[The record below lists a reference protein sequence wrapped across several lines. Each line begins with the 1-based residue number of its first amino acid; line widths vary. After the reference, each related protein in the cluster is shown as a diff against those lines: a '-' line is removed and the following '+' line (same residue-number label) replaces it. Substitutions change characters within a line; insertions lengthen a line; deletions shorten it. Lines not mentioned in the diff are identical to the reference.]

1 MNLPRPQLL
10 LPLLERHF
18 VELDILWERREA
30 CLGDPVMTAR
40 DLADIERRAQRHLEG
55 LLLGQG
61 HALDLARPALQGEE
75 RGAATAGA
83 FVMLDLGVAELRA
96 ELVAALA
103 AAAPEAAHGIR
114 IALRHRDIGD
124 LETRLRELAAAGS
137 PLVRACACDVLA
149 FHRRAPVAW
158 VRELLDA
165 EDEEVR
171 ALAVGCLGRWGGPW
185 SADDLR
191 AQLAIPGAARA
202 HRAALETSA
211 RLALPGLLEICRE
224 AAYRED
230 EPSLEA
236 LRFLGTIGDAGEIP
250 GLQRVVAEATAA
262 ELPGSPALGRGAA
275 ALAALGALGSPQGVP
290 ILLAALEKPLLMHAA
305 AAAFLRITGAADVKG
320 ESVPPPP
327 ELDGEAVE
335 FWDEHVEVDPALARR
350 WWQEHGGRFA
360 SAAQWQAG
368 VAVDGWPV
376 DERVP
381 LAGRRDVWLGRRW
394 RRDATVYEVKS
405 REAMN

>member
-10 LPLLERHF
+10 LPILVQHF
-18 VELDILWERREA
+18 TELDVLWERREA
-30 CLGDPVMTAR
+30 CLDDPVWTAR

-61 HALDLARPALQGEE
+61 RALDLARPALQGEE
-75 RGAATAGA
+75 RGAATAAA

-114 IALRHRDIGD
+114 IALRHRDIAD
-124 LETRLRELAAAGS
+124 LEPQLRELAAAGS
-137 PLVRACACDVLA
+137 PLVRACACDVLSYHQLPA
-149 FHRRAPVAW
+149 VAG

-165 EDEEVR
+165 EDEEIR
-171 ALAVGCLGRWGGPW
+171 ALAVRCLGRWGGPW
-185 SADDLR
+185 TADDLR
-191 AQLAIPGAARA
+191 AQLAVPGALRA

-211 RLALPGLLEICRE
+211 QLALPGLLEICRD
-224 AAYRED
+224 AAYRD
-230 EPSLEA
+230 DGSSLEA
-236 LRFLGTIGDAGEIP
+236 LRFLGVIGDAVEIP
-250 GLQRVVAEATAA
+250 RLQCEVSAAAATDQS
-262 ELPGSPALGRGAA
+262 GSPALARGAA
-275 ALAALGALGSPQGVP
+275 ALAALGALGSPHGVP
-290 ILLAALEKPLLMHAA
+290 ILLAALERPLLMHAA

-320 ESVPPPP
+320 APVPQPA
-327 ELDGEAVE
+327 ELDAEAAE

-360 SAAQWQAG
+360 PAEWWQAG
-368 VAVDGWPV
+368 IAVDGWPV

-381 LAGRRDVWLGRRW
+381 LAGRRDVWLADRYRRKT
-394 RRDATVYEVKS
+394 AGAA
-405 REAMN
+405 EAMA

>member
-10 LPLLERHF
+10 LPILEQHF

-40 DLADIERRAQRHLEG
+40 DLADIEQRAHRHLEG
-55 LLLGQG
+55 LLLGQA

-75 RGAATAGA
+75 RGAATAAA
-83 FVMLDLGVAELRA
+83 FVMLDLGPTELRA
-96 ELVAALA
+96 ELIAALA

-114 IALRHRDIGD
+114 IALRHRDVAD
-124 LETRLRELAAAGS
+124 LEPGLRELAATAS

-149 FHRRAPVAW
+149 FHRHAPVAS

-165 EDEEVR
+165 EDEEIR

-191 AQLAIPGAARA
+191 AQLAIPSAVRS

-224 AAYRED
+224 AAYRET

-236 LRFLGTIGDAGEIP
+236 LRFLGVIGDAGEIP
-250 GLQRVVAEATAA
+250 GLQQVVAEAATADQ
-262 ELPGSPALGRGAA
+262 PDSPALARGVA
-275 ALAALGALGSPQGVP
+275 ALAALGGLGSPHGVP
-290 ILLAALEKPLLMHAA
+290 ILLAAFERPLLMHAA
-305 AAAFLRITGAADVKG
+305 AAAFLRITGAEDVKG
-320 ESVPPPP
+320 EPVPPPA
-327 ELDGEAVE
+327 ELDAEAAE
-335 FWDEHVEVDPALARR
+335 FWDEHVEVDPELARR
-350 WWQEHGGRFA
+350 WWQEHGGRFVPTA
-360 SAAQWQAG
+360 RWQAG
-368 VAVDGWPV
+368 VAVAGWPV
-376 DERVP
+376 DEKVP
-381 LAGRRDVWLGRRW
+381 LAGRRDVWLADRYRKKTAG
-394 RRDATVYEVKS
+394 AA
-405 REAMN
+405 EAVA